1 MAAVL
6 GWFHV
11 AAGYHFI
18 GDAAAGERVSDNPL
32 INVTQLPMGGMWQL
46 VFTILCVEW
55 AVTYVCK
62 PSERRPWDIFGWNDV
77 VADEEFPDWKS
88 AQLQELNN
96 GRLAMMGIL
105 GLVVQDV
112 LFGDY
117 AAGIGQ
123 ACFGAEICKKLGT
136 DSYEYWPSLPS
147 APYNWPAL
155 WFRLR
160 HFTLTSTQLGNALVG
175 ERKAHANLARLAA
188 NNDKMWLMLANLIE
202 RVRGGPHSAAK
213 AMRKEMPSK
222 PVADM
227 AQEAPVS
234 TTYLS
239 TVELQHA
246 AHEVSVLAA
255 SFSKELCR
263 DEQEALAY
271 LHMARIGDN
280 HEKVMT
286 RIKECLSGFN
296 LIALIRG

>member
-1 MAAVL
+1 VIS
-6 GWFHV
+6 FV
-11 AAGYHFI
+11 
-18 GDAAAGERVSDNPL
+18 P
-32 INVTQLPMGGMWQL
+32 QLPEL
-46 VFTILCVEW
+46 
-55 AVTYVCK
+55 
-62 PSERRPWDIFGWNDV
+62 SE
-77 VADEEFPDWKS
+77 
-88 AQLQELNN
+88 
-96 GRLAMMGIL
+96 
-105 GLVVQDV
+105 VQR
-112 LFGDY
+112 
-117 AAGIGQ
+117 Q
-123 ACFGAEICKKLGT
+123 
-136 DSYEYWPSLPS
+136 
-147 APYNWPAL
+147 
-155 WFRLR
+155 
-160 HFTLTSTQLGNALVG
+160 Q

-286 RIKECLSGFN
+286 GIKECLSGFN
-296 LIALIRG
+296 LSHGVATPSARPHSGLPLNRVLAKQSF